1 MQQPTPSP
9 SSPSSPSPLALFHLD
24 QGNTY
29 LINNQFQEAITSYTN
44 CIELQH
50 DPQNEFITFR
60 AFSHRAE
67 SYLKLKDYTN
77 AKVDL
82 QSCHSLLVGQTDFD
96 MNEVGMSYLRLGTAC
111 FESQDYESSLQSFVK
126 AEEMLKSMSAKND
139 GNDLNSML
147 ICEYKT
153 KCEQM
158 LPTPSP
164 TSSPST
170 TATAATTAT
179 TAPNA
184 TATTVKSSSN
194 KAPTM
199 PKYQYYQ
206 NDKFMTVAILEPNL
220 TAEHVEATFS
230 LDKLTVIIE
239 KGTNPAK
246 KFTVICGTLFSAVIV
261 SKCKVKI
268 TDEKVLI
275 KLKKKHTHEWNTL
288 FGGGANDND
297 REEEGEVVGGGNTTA
312 TNAGG
317 TIEDA
322 ANTAT
327 TTTTPVPT
335 IDSSTTSRPYASHRD
350 WDAIGRNLEQEEEAE
365 RPEGEGAF
373 NKFLKDMYAGADEKT
388 KRAMIKS
395 YQTSGGTHLSG
406 NWDEVEK
413 TDYEKQRTAPK
424 GQEWKNWEGK
434 KLPMKEN

>member
-9 SSPSSPSPLALFHLD
+9 SPPSPLASYHLD

-44 CIELQH
+44 CIEQKH
-50 DPQNEFITFR
+50 DPQNVYITFR
-60 AFSHRAE
+60 AYSHRAE
-67 SYLKLKDYTN
+67 SYLKLKDYAN

-139 GNDLNSML
+139 GNDFNSLL

-164 TSSPST
+164 S
-170 TATAATTAT
+170 TTAT
-179 TAPNA
+179 TA
-184 TATTVKSSSN
+184 TAPSAPPTTVKSSSN
-194 KAPTM
+194 KVPTM

-220 TAEHVEATFS
+220 TAKNVEATFS

-297 REEEGEVVGGGNTTA
+297 REEEGEVGGGNTAAT
-312 TNAGG
+312 TNADG
-317 TIEDA
+317 TIGDA
-322 ANTAT
+322 ANTTT

-335 IDSSTTSRPYASHRD
+335 IDSSTTTRPYASHRD

-388 KRAMIKS
+388 RRAMIKS

-424 GQEWKNWEGK
+424 GQEWKNWEGE